1 MGKSNLGI
9 GTEMKSNKKIGI
21 VDCNNFYVSC
31 ERVFNPISI
40 GRPTV
45 VLSNNDGCVIAR
57 SQEAKD
63 LGIKMGEPFFQKRD
77 YMEEHRF
84 CVYSSNYNLYGDM
97 SDRVMSVIKKYANEV
112 EVYSIDECFV
122 DFSNISDQDLV
133 DRLHL
138 IRNEVKRQTGIPVSI
153 GIGPNKTLAKL
164 TSHMAK
170 QKQSYNGVCSFWELQ
185 NFRNSLYDIPIDEVW
200 GIGRAWTKKLKL
212 LEVYSVGQFLM
223 MSDSHVRKL
232 MNVNGLKTKMELLGT
247 YCHQITPTPRAKKNI
262 ASTRSF
268 GSDVDSFDQVSEAM
282 YSYIKSGV
290 KKLIDNELSPNK
302 VTIFLSGNR
311 HKGQNHGVSRQIT
324 LGQQTR
330 DVSEIWSTI
339 YPHLKEMYD
348 ISKTYKK
355 CGIIFNDLMPENV
368 EQLNLF
374 SEPIQTITPPQNLE
388 KKWEMRQD
396 YISQKYTTSWEEI
409 PQVFV

>member
-1 MGKSNLGI
+1 
-9 GTEMKSNKKIGI
+9 MKSNKKIGI

-57 SQEAKD
+57 SQEAKA

-77 YMEEHRF
+77 FMDDHKF

-97 SDRVMSVIKKYANEV
+97 SDRVMSVIKKYANQV

-122 DFSNISDQDLV
+122 DFSNIPDGELV

-164 TSHMAK
+164 TSHIAK
-170 QKQSYNGVCSFWELQ
+170 QQQAYNGVCSFWELK
-185 NFRNSLYDIPIDEVW
+185 NFRNSLYEIPVDEVW
-200 GIGRAWTKKLKL
+200 GVGRAWAKKLKS
-212 LEVYSVGQFLM
+212 LEVYSIGQFLM
-223 MSDSHVRKL
+223 MNDSHVRKL
-232 MNVNGLKTKMELLGT
+232 MNVNGLRTKLELLGM
-247 YCHQITPTPRAKKNI
+247 YCHQITPIPKAKRNI

-268 GSDVDSFDQVSEAM
+268 GSDVDSFDQIAEAM

-290 KKLIDNELSPNK
+290 KKLIDNELSPTK
-302 VTIFLSGNR
+302 ATIFISGNR
-311 HKGQNHGVSRQIT
+311 HKGEGHGISRQIF
-324 LGQQTR
+324 LQRQTR
-330 DVSEIWSTI
+330 DIDEIWSQI
-339 YPHLKEMYD
+339 HPHLKEMYQQD
-348 ISKTYKK
+348 KKYKK
-355 CGIIFNDLMPENV
+355 CGIIFNDLQPENI
-368 EQLNLF
+368 EQLTLF
-374 SEPIQTITPPQNLE
+374 SEPIDFVAPPTNEE
-388 KKWEMRQD
+388 KKWEMRQE
-396 YISQKYTTSWEEI
+396 YISQKYTTSWDEI

>member
-1 MGKSNLGI
+1 
-9 GTEMKSNKKIGI
+9 MKSNKKIGI

-57 SQEAKD
+57 SQEAKA

-77 YMEEHRF
+77 FMDDHKF

-97 SDRVMSVIKKYANEV
+97 SDRVMSVIKKYANQV

-122 DFSNISDQDLV
+122 DFSNIPDGELV

-164 TSHMAK
+164 TSHIAK
-170 QKQSYNGVCSFWELQ
+170 QQQAYNGVCSFWELK
-185 NFRNSLYDIPIDEVW
+185 NFRNSLYEIPVDEVW
-200 GIGRAWTKKLKL
+200 GVGRAWAKKLKS
-212 LEVYSVGQFLM
+212 LEVYSIGQFLM
-223 MSDSHVRKL
+223 MNDSHVRKL
-232 MNVNGLKTKMELLGT
+232 MNVNGLRTKLELLGM
-247 YCHQITPTPRAKKNI
+247 YCHQITPIPKAKRNI

-268 GSDVDSFDQVSEAM
+268 GSDVDSFDQIAEAM

-290 KKLIDNELSPNK
+290 KKLIDNELSPTK
-302 VTIFLSGNR
+302 ATIFISGNR
-311 HKGQNHGVSRQIT
+311 HKGEGHGISRQIF
-324 LGQQTR
+324 LQRQTR
-330 DVSEIWSTI
+330 DIDEIWSQI
-339 YPHLKEMYD
+339 HPHLKEMYQQD
-348 ISKTYKK
+348 KKYKK
-355 CGIIFNDLMPENV
+355 CGIIFNDLQPENI
-368 EQLNLF
+368 EQLTLF
-374 SEPIQTITPPQNLE
+374 SEPIDFVAPPINEE
-388 KKWEMRQD
+388 KKWEMRQE
-396 YISQKYTTSWEEI
+396 YISQKYTTSWDEI

>member
-1 MGKSNLGI
+1 
-9 GTEMKSNKKIGI
+9 MKLNKKIGI

-57 SQEAKD
+57 SQEAKA

-77 YMEEHRF
+77 FMDDHKF

-97 SDRVMSVIKKYANEV
+97 SDRVMSVIKKYANQV

-122 DFSNISDQDLV
+122 DFSNIPDGELV

-164 TSHMAK
+164 TSHIAK
-170 QKQSYNGVCSFWELQ
+170 QQQAYNGVCSFWELK
-185 NFRNSLYDIPIDEVW
+185 NFRNSLYEIPVDEVW
-200 GIGRAWTKKLKL
+200 GVGRAWAKKLKS
-212 LEVYSVGQFLM
+212 LEVYSIGQFLM

-232 MNVNGLKTKMELLGT
+232 MNVNGLRTKLELLGM
-247 YCHQITPTPRAKKNI
+247 YCHQITPIPKAKRNI

-268 GSDVDSFDQVSEAM
+268 GSDVDSFDQIAEAM

-290 KKLIDNELSPNK
+290 KKLIDNELSPTK
-302 VTIFLSGNR
+302 ATIFISGNR
-311 HKGQNHGVSRQIT
+311 HKGEGHGISRQIF
-324 LGQQTR
+324 LQRQTR
-330 DVSEIWSTI
+330 DIDEIWSQI
-339 YPHLKEMYD
+339 HPHLKEMYQQD
-348 ISKTYKK
+348 KKYKK
-355 CGIIFNDLMPENV
+355 CGIIFNDLQPENI
-368 EQLNLF
+368 EQLTLF
-374 SEPIQTITPPQNLE
+374 SEPIDFVTPPTNEE
-388 KKWEMRQD
+388 KKWEMRQE
-396 YISQKYTTSWEEI
+396 YISQKYTTSWDEI

>member
-1 MGKSNLGI
+1 
-9 GTEMKSNKKIGI
+9 MKSNKKIGI

-31 ERVFNPISI
+31 ERVFNPISV

-57 SQEAKD
+57 SQEAKS

-77 YMEEHRF
+77 FMDDHKF

-97 SDRVMSVIKKYANEV
+97 SDRVMSVIKKYANQV

-122 DFSNISDQDLV
+122 DFSNIPDNELV

-164 TSHMAK
+164 TSHIAK
-170 QKQSYNGVCSFWELQ
+170 QQQEYNGVCSFWELK
-185 NFRNSLYDIPIDEVW
+185 NFRNTLYEIPVDEVW
-200 GIGRAWTKKLKL
+200 GVGRAWAKKLKS
-212 LEVYSVGQFLM
+212 LEVHSIGQFLM
-223 MSDSHVRKL
+223 MSDSHVRKI
-232 MNVNGLKTKMELLGT
+232 MNVNGLRTKLELLGM
-247 YCHQITPTPRAKKNI
+247 YCHQITPIPKAKRNI

-268 GSDVDSFDQVSEAM
+268 GSDVDTFDQIAEAM

-302 VTIFLSGNR
+302 ATIFISGNR
-311 HKGQNHGVSRQIT
+311 HKGEGHGISRQIF
-324 LGQQTR
+324 LQRQTR
-330 DVSEIWSTI
+330 DIDEIWSQI
-339 YPHLKEMYD
+339 YPHLKEMYQQD
-348 ISKTYKK
+348 KKYKK
-355 CGIIFNDLMPENV
+355 CGVIFNDLQPENT
-368 EQLNLF
+368 EQLTLF
-374 SEPIQTITPPQNLE
+374 SEPIDFISPPINKE
-388 KKWEMRQD
+388 KKWEMRQE
-396 YISQKYTTSWEEI
+396 YISQKYTTSWDEI